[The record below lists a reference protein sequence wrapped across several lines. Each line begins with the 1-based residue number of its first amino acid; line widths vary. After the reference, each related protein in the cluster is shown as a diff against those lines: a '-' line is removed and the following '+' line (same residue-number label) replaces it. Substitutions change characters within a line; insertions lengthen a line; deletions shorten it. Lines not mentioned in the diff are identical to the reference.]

1 MDAIVRGLAVYFFLM
16 FVFRIAGQRTLAQ
29 TTNFEL
35 VLLLIISE
43 TTQQAMVDDDHSI
56 VNGVLLIMTLVW
68 TSVALSFVKQRF
80 PQLDKWMDGAPLVI
94 LQEGAL
100 LRERMVRLRV
110 DERDVLEAA
119 RLKCGIE
126 NLDEVRHAV
135 LEVNGDISIIPYR
148 K

>member
-1 MDAIVRGLAVYFFLM
+1 MDTIVRGLIVYFFLLV
-16 FVFRIAGQRTLAQ
+16 VFRIAGQRTLAQ

-56 VNGVLLIMTLVW
+56 VNSMLLILTLVM

-80 PQLDKWMDGAPLVI
+80 PKLDQWLDGAPLVI
-94 LQEGAL
+94 LQDGTP
-100 LRERMVRLRV
+100 LRDRMSKLRV
-110 DERDVLEAA
+110 EDRDVLEAA
-119 RLKCGIE
+119 RVKCGIAT
-126 NLDEVRHAV
+126 LDEVKHAV

-148 K
+148 